1 MSIATGSKMPNDKA
15 LSLRTATPA
24 DAPLV
29 RDLVRA
35 AYARWVPIIG
45 REPKPMR
52 ADYAAALRDHR
63 IDLFYYEI
71 RPIALIETIL
81 RSDHLFI
88 ENIAIL
94 PEYQGHGLGRR
105 LLAHAERLAAEAGLG
120 ELRLLT
126 NGKMAKNIALY
137 RTVGYAID
145 REEPFMDGTVVYMS
159 KTMETR
165 SVGPL

>member
-1 MSIATGSKMPNDKA
+1 MPNDKA

-24 DAPLV
+24 DAQLV

-45 REPKPMR
+45 REPKPML

-63 IDLFYYEI
+63 IDLFYRED

-94 PEYQGHGLGRR
+94 PEYQGHGLGRC
-105 LLAHAERLAAEAGLG
+105 LLAHADQLAAEAGLA

-126 NGKMAKNIALY
+126 NGKMTSNIRLY
-137 RTVGYAID
+137 LSVDYRID
-145 REEPFMDGTVVYMS
+145 NDEAFLDGTVVTMS
-159 KTMETR
+159 KTAETTP
-165 SVGPL
+165 VV